1 MFALLNLI
9 VAINV
14 TFNILR
20 EEKKDG
26 WEDGDQMK
34 ITKQK
39 FKNLVLE
46 AMQEQDQ
53 ETTATGAPV
62 LRSGSKS
69 TSQRAANAVK
79 RIKSAGDELTNAEKN
94 LVDQFEKFLS
104 DLASTPG
111 VDLMRNRA
119 LLQKVLVILQKTTA
133 PQAAPAAQQAQ
144 AQAQQTAQG
153 TSQPQ
158 AQQVQEMCG
167 PEPVQHDHGA
177 SREDD
182 HEASMAKSDLYKAA
196 NYATELEQMI
206 QDGEQLDGWVQ
217 AKITKAADYLS
228 SVKHYLEYEKIKG

>member
-1 MFALLNLI
+1 
-9 VAINV
+9 
-14 TFNILR
+14 
-20 EEKKDG
+20 
-26 WEDGDQMK
+26 MK

-39 FKNLVLE
+39 FKKLVLE
-46 AMQEQDQ
+46 AMREQDR
-53 ETTATGAPV
+53 ETTAAGAPV
-62 LRSGSKS
+62 LKSGSKS

-79 RIKSAGDELTNAEKN
+79 RIKSAGDELTNSEKN

-119 LLQKVLVILQKTTA
+119 LLQKVLVILQKTAA
-133 PQAAPAAQQAQ
+133 PQATQAVQPAQGQQA
-144 AQAQQTAQG
+144 AQG
-153 TSQPQ
+153 TAQPQ

-167 PEPVQHDHGA
+167 DASPQHVHSAGC
-177 SREDD
+177 EDD

-228 SVKHYLEYEKIKG
+228 SVKHHLEYEKIKG